1 MYYERYFGHKREEL
15 SMRKEYFILVPN
27 NGISSSDDEGGK
39 IDFQLTKKE
48 QKRLEGLSYEAH
60 LAEYNRIFN
69 KRVIKNRFVT
79 KLFSL
84 FA

>member
-1 MYYERYFGHKREEL
+1 
-15 SMRKEYFILVPN
+15 MRKEYFILVPN